1 MIVNSQAVLDVD
13 NTRQDCAGR
22 PLLAPPVRLLVV
34 DDHGIV
40 REGLAALLDGDKNI
54 KVVGFAANG
63 EEAVRAARRLKPAM
77 IIMDLMLP
85 DLNGI
90 DATRRILDEFP
101 RTRIIA
107 LSACNKAEQVYR
119 ALRSG
124 ARGYVLKTALGA
136 ELLLAVHRVAAGDLY
151 VSPCITALFVDGAP
165 RTDSIQ
171 TSPLDRLSTRER
183 DVLRDIV
190 AGSTSLDIARHL
202 CLSRKTVDTYRSRI
216 MVKLGVPN
224 RSALIRF
231 ALEYELPGV

>member
-1 MIVNSQAVLDVD
+1 MENK
-13 NTRQDCAGR
+13 RHGCADR
-22 PLLAPPVRLLVV
+22 AMLAAPVRILVV

-40 REGLAALLDGDKNI
+40 REGLAILLDSNKNM

-63 EEAVRAARRLKPAM
+63 EEAVLAARRLKPAM

-90 DATRRILDEFP
+90 DATRRILNEFP
-101 RTRIIA
+101 QTRIIA
-107 LSACNKAEQVYR
+107 LSACNKAEHVYR

-124 ARGYVLKTALGA
+124 ARGYVLKTAPGA
-136 ELLLAVHRVAAGDLY
+136 ELLLAVQTVAAGDQY
-151 VSPCITALFVDGAP
+151 VTPSMTTLFVDGAP
-165 RTDSIQ
+165 RTDAIQ
-171 TSPLDRLSTRER
+171 TSPLDRLSARER
-183 DVLRDIV
+183 DVLRAIV

-216 MVKLGVPN
+216 MVKLGVSN

-231 ALEYELPGV
+231 ALEYDLPPV

>member
-1 MIVNSQAVLDVD
+1 MDD
-13 NTRQDCAGR
+13 MRHGR
-22 PLLAPPVRLLVV
+22 ADLPPLAPPIRILVV

-40 REGLAALLDGDKNI
+40 RDGLAVLLDSDKNI

-63 EEAVRAARRLKPAM
+63 EQAVLAARRLKPAM

-90 DATRRILDEFP
+90 DATRRILNEFP
-101 RTRIIA
+101 QTRIIA
-107 LSACNKAEQVYR
+107 LSACSKAEHVNR
-119 ALRSG
+119 ALSSG

-136 ELLLAVHRVAAGDLY
+136 ELLLAVQSVAAGDQY
-151 VSPCITALFVDGAP
+151 VSPAMTTSFVDGAP
-165 RTDSIQ
+165 WSGSIQ
-171 TSPLDRLSTRER
+171 TSLLDRLSSRER

-216 MVKLGVPN
+216 MVKLGVSN

-231 ALEYELPGV
+231 ALEYDLPSV

>member
-1 MIVNSQAVLDVD
+1 VKSHAAINIDDA
-13 NTRQDCAGR
+13 RQSCASHAS
-22 PLLAPPVRLLVV
+22 LTLPVRIMVV

-40 REGLAALLDGDKNI
+40 REGLALLLDSDKGM

-63 EEAVRAARRLKPAM
+63 AEAVLTARRLKPAM

-90 DATRRILDEFP
+90 DATRRILNEFP
-101 RTRIIA
+101 QTRIIA
-107 LSACNKAEQVYR
+107 LSACNKAEHVHR
-119 ALRSG
+119 ALRCG
-124 ARGYVLKTALGA
+124 ARGYVLKTAPGA
-136 ELLLAVHRVAAGDLY
+136 ELLLAVQAVAAGDRY
-151 VSPCITALFVDGAP
+151 VSPSMTTLFVDGAP
-165 RTDSIQ
+165 PTESIQ
-171 TSPLDRLSTRER
+171 TSPLDRLSARER

-216 MVKLGVPN
+216 MVKLGVSN

-231 ALEYELPGV
+231 ALEYDLPAV